1 MGAFL
6 FSSKLFLGLS
16 SPSLGDIAACSRRKS
31 LGPGNENICN
41 QGSFL
46 TDGQGHT
53 PELAQEGASTLYDKG
68 WQRKGGCGTPLG
80 LT

>member
-16 SPSLGDIAACSRRKS
+16 SPSVGDIAACSRRES
-31 LGPGNENICN
+31 LGPGNENNCN

-46 TDGQGHT
+46 TDGQGHPRAST
-53 PELAQEGASTLYDKG
+53 AQEGASTLYDKG
-68 WQRKGGCGTPLG
+68 WQRKGG
-80 LT
+80 